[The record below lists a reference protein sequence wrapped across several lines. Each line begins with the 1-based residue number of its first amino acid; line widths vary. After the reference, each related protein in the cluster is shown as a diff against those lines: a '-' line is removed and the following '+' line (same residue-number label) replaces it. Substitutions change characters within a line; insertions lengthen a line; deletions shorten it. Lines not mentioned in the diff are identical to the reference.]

1 MKIKKSAGAS
11 AGSAMKLTARD
22 EGNSDVESKG
32 GNDSEGVSVPM
43 QIQEDPAVDHDAPEF
58 GLYRT
63 EALGDKLSKT
73 HVIVMIVV
81 PLALVLILA
90 LVTGIV
96 VNTIDFNNVTGG
108 SPVLGE
114 RSEVDQNV
122 LKISMLSFLVAAA
135 LHTGSLLTD
144 FFLHI
149 RLRGIYRFC
158 VYVALAV
165 SLCTEY
171 GVNTHTSSAELASQV
186 RGLFGGYFNFP
197 DYNFAYTF
205 GEIVT
210 ANDFYNWMRGP
221 FLGVLTSGA
230 LNRNTDSLFS
240 NMPTQL
246 SKPDVTIS
254 SQMLNYTGE
263 EPISYGVWA
272 IPVCKI
278 HQVRT
283 DPVQMEVQTLEQNLD
298 RLNLAA
304 ADAEQAKATYS
315 FSYKYPE
322 FSTEFQSTKNRDFG
336 GERGAHPLG
345 GNNTPDLFVNFTNT
359 SGPAELYEEYT
370 NNEFTTAWGL
380 LQDARDF
387 ISGKSSMTRYP
398 GKSGQRPSVFYSDN
412 SIAVP
417 VTLHRGAFRPMS
429 VVGNLSASKY
439 AERVASDIDMLETN
453 RWIDAGTAL
462 VMVQCTIWNPNNNVV
477 AYSYYA
483 VEFRSSGK
491 VLPNEPIVSVAAWNQ
506 NTGPLVDVGFL
517 FAYYYLAEE
526 LTEFIRRGGL
536 KNYFLS
542 DHNGSLVFNI
552 LNVIDLATIAA
563 TYVMTVM
570 WYNTMSLA
578 TSADSDHHWSIAAAQ
593 DDLNVMTS
601 VALFL
606 VIFKVMKY
614 TRKIPVMCHIH
625 NTFADVMGKILVFL
639 ILMMVLF
646 FAFAVMFNKMF
657 SLKLME
663 EFGTLQRSLIGM
675 FQLMNGDLDVD
686 ALITQQ
692 PIAGAVLYVVFV
704 VFTVFI
710 AFTILI
716 AIIVDSYDNVKDRS
730 AEPGFV
736 VSLANRLEGWM
747 ALASTD
753 TTAPPRPDKE
763 GLSTQQSIALIL
775 RKLDRLEEHLGL
787 DHENTKGDHVDSKP
801 NPLRTLEESPTVIN
815 F

>member
-1 MKIKKSAGAS
+1 
-11 AGSAMKLTARD
+11 
-22 EGNSDVESKG
+22 
-32 GNDSEGVSVPM
+32 
-43 QIQEDPAVDHDAPEF
+43 
-58 GLYRT
+58 
-63 EALGDKLSKT
+63 
-73 HVIVMIVV
+73 
-81 PLALVLILA
+81 
-90 LVTGIV
+90 
-96 VNTIDFNNVTGG
+96 
-108 SPVLGE
+108 
-114 RSEVDQNV
+114 
-122 LKISMLSFLVAAA
+122 
-135 LHTGSLLTD
+135 
-144 FFLHI
+144 
-149 RLRGIYRFC
+149 
-158 VYVALAV
+158 
-165 SLCTEY
+165 
-171 GVNTHTSSAELASQV
+171 
-186 RGLFGGYFNFP
+186 
-197 DYNFAYTF
+197 
-205 GEIVT
+205 
-210 ANDFYNWMRGP
+210 
-221 FLGVLTSGA
+221 
-230 LNRNTDSLFS
+230 
-240 NMPTQL
+240 
-246 SKPDVTIS
+246 
-254 SQMLNYTGE
+254 
-263 EPISYGVWA
+263 
-272 IPVCKI
+272 
-278 HQVRT
+278 
-283 DPVQMEVQTLEQNLD
+283 
-298 RLNLAA
+298 
-304 ADAEQAKATYS
+304 
-315 FSYKYPE
+315 
-322 FSTEFQSTKNRDFG
+322 
-336 GERGAHPLG
+336 
-345 GNNTPDLFVNFTNT
+345 
-359 SGPAELYEEYT
+359 
-370 NNEFTTAWGL
+370 
-380 LQDARDF
+380 
-387 ISGKSSMTRYP
+387 
-398 GKSGQRPSVFYSDN
+398 
-412 SIAVP
+412 
-417 VTLHRGAFRPMS
+417 
-429 VVGNLSASKY
+429 
-439 AERVASDIDMLETN
+439 MLETN

-462 VMVQCTIWNPNNNVV
+462 VMVQCTIWNPNNNAV

-506 NTGPLVDVGFL
+506 PTGPSVDVGFL

-542 DHNGSLVFNI
+542 DHKGSLVFNL

-563 TYVMTVM
+563 TYMMTIM
-570 WYNTMSLA
+570 WYNTLSLA

-663 EFGTLQRSLIGM
+663 EFGTLRRSLIAM

-692 PIAGAVLYVVFV
+692 PIAGALLYVIFV

-753 TTAPPRPDKE
+753 TTAPPRSDKE

-787 DHENTKGDHVDSKP
+787 DHENTKGVRVDSKP
-801 NPLRTLEESPTVIN
+801 NPLRTLEESPAQAESIRTDDHQAPTEIDGQESQPLSKYPLGVSDGVIHGL
-815 F
+815 